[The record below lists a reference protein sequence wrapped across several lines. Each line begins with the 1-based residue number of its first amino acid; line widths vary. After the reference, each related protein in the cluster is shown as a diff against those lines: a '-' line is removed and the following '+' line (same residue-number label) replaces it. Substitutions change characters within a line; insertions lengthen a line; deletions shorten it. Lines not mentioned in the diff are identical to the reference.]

1 MTGGSTEPATNS
13 HTRPVAGRFSG
24 HGLLLVASVVF
35 VIVVSPVLI
44 RGAPMADDFPNCLR
58 PVREGLGGM
67 FASSLDRLGAVRPAR
82 FVEIL
87 VTTGACQHLAFWV
100 AIAVP
105 LVLTLA
111 VAWLLAGL
119 LSDMGSPGWWPQI
132 GGVLWLLQPLGAE
145 AALWPAALHVPLALV
160 CGLGALRLFVRGR
173 HIAAGVLA
181 LAAMLSAEQT
191 IVALPIAAWLVTPP
205 EQRRTAGATCAG
217 ATVVVLGVYASWT
230 GQDPRF
236 AASIADRAR
245 GLVADPWFYLRW
257 VGLGLGAQSIPLGV
271 WWAWPVSIPLAAAAA
286 AAGWALAGRT
296 RERSRAT
303 WPTVRALVWF
313 GALLIAANLPL
324 LLNVP
329 RQGSP
334 RTFTPTWLIL
344 VAGIAMIGPTLPWAR
359 LRAVGAVAGILTV
372 GAACSIALTVAV
384 RVESARFFEE
394 AVREL
399 ADRSADGDVIAVC
412 DVPRTVTEPSL
423 RGAYAVH
430 DLLYP
435 WSASDGLEYY
445 TGREAT
451 VLVAGP
457 GPGGQCPRDAD
468 VHVDFTQLGGE
479 PASEPIGRVAEQLH
493 GRRQAT
499 LHERRLMR

>member
-1 MTGGSTEPATNS
+1 MTTTEGSVARTLRGGS
-13 HTRPVAGRFSG
+13 RPVVAWFGE
-24 HGLLLVASVVF
+24 HWLLLIANVAF
-35 VIVVSPVLI
+35 VLVVSPVLLH
-44 RGAPMADDFPNCLR
+44 GAPLADDFPNCLR

-119 LSDMGSPGWWPQI
+119 LLDVGCPGWWPQI
-132 GGVLWLLQPLGAE
+132 GGALWLVQPLGAE

-160 CGLGALRLFVRGR
+160 CGLAAVRLFMRGR
-173 HIAAGVLA
+173 HVPAGVLA

-191 IVALPIAAWLVTPP
+191 ILALPIATWLVTPQ
-205 EQRRTAGATCAG
+205 EHRRTASATCAG
-217 ATVVVLGVYASWT
+217 VAVLVLGVYASWT
-230 GQDPRF
+230 GRDPRF
-236 AASIADRAR
+236 SASIADRLR
-245 GLVADPWFYLRW
+245 GLVADPGFYPRW
-257 VGLGLGAQSIPLGV
+257 LGLGLGIQSIPLGL
-271 WWAWPVSIPLAAAAA
+271 WWALPLSIPLVTVSA
-286 AAGWALAGRT
+286 AAGWLLAGRAP
-296 RERSRAT
+296 EGSRAA
-303 WPTVRALVWF
+303 WPPVRDLVWF
-313 GALLIAANLPL
+313 GALLLAVNLPL
-324 LLNVP
+324 MLNVP

-344 VAGIAMIGPTLPWAR
+344 VTGVALIGPALPWGR
-359 LRAVGAVAGILTV
+359 MRAVGAVAGILAA
-372 GAACSIALTVAV
+372 GAVCSIALTVAV

-399 ADRSADGDVIAVC
+399 ADRSVDGDVIAVC
-412 DVPRTVTEPSL
+412 GVPRTVTEPSL

-451 VLVAGP
+451 VLVAGA
-457 GPGGQCPRDAD
+457 GPGGECPRDAD
-468 VHVDFTQLGGE
+468 VHVDFTQLRGE
-479 PASEPIGRVAEQLH
+479 PTSQLVRRVADQLH
-493 GRRQAT
+493 GRR
-499 LHERRLMR
+499 